1 MHPMRMMCFEARAL
15 SFAAMVLASGVV
27 CGEDYPN
34 KPVRIV
40 TSEPGGGNDFA
51 ARVIA
56 EGLSLT
62 VKQRVVVDN
71 RGIIAAE
78 IAAKAPPDGY
88 TLLFYGNPF
97 WLAPFLRDNVPY
109 DPVRDFLP
117 ISLAVSTASIL
128 VVHPSLPVKSVS
140 GLIALAKARPGELNY
155 SSGTTGAASHLAAEL
170 FRTMAGI
177 KIVRVP
183 YRGTGAAF
191 TALIAGQ
198 VQVMFPTAGS
208 VTPHLKSGRLKALA
222 VTTAQPSAL
231 FPGLPTIAASGLP
244 SYESVS
250 LVGIFAPTETPAAI
264 INLLNRNIVRV
275 LDQVDV
281 REKFFNAGVDTV
293 GSSPA
298 ELAAAMRS
306 EMARMGKV
314 IRDAGIHE

>member
-1 MHPMRMMCFEARAL
+1 MRMTCFEARAL
-15 SFAAMVLASGVV
+15 SFAAMVLTSGIV

-34 KPVRIV
+34 KPVRMV

-51 ARVIA
+51 ARLIA
-56 EGLSLT
+56 QGLSLT
-62 VKQRVVVDN
+62 FKQRVVVDN

-78 IAAKAPPDGY
+78 IVAKAPPDGY

-109 DPVRDFLP
+109 DPVRDFFP
-117 ISLAVSTASIL
+117 ISLAVSTANIL

-140 GLIALAKARPGELNY
+140 GLIALARARPGELNY
-155 SSGTTGAASHLAAEL
+155 SSGTIGAASHLAAEL

-244 SYESVS
+244 GYESVS

-264 INLLNRNIVRV
+264 IDLLNRNIVRV
-275 LDQVDV
+275 LDQADV
-281 REKFFNAGVDTV
+281 REKFFNAGVDAI
-293 GSSPA
+293 GGSPA
-298 ELAAAMRS
+298 ELAAAMKS

>member
-1 MHPMRMMCFEARAL
+1 MLSFEAWAL

-56 EGLSLT
+56 QGLSLT
-62 VKQRVVVDN
+62 LKQRVVVDN

-140 GLIALAKARPGELNY
+140 GLIALARARPGELNY

-244 SYESVS
+244 GYESVS

-275 LDQVDV
+275 LDQADV

-298 ELAAAMRS
+298 ELAAAMKS

>member
-1 MHPMRMMCFEARAL
+1 MRMMCFEARAL
-15 SFAAMVLASGVV
+15 SFAAMVLTSGIV

-51 ARVIA
+51 ARLIA
-56 EGLSLT
+56 QGLSLT
-62 VKQRVVVDN
+62 FKQRVVVDN

-78 IAAKAPPDGY
+78 IVAKAPPDGY

-109 DPVRDFLP
+109 DPVRDFFP
-117 ISLAVSTASIL
+117 ISLAVSTANIL

-140 GLIALAKARPGELNY
+140 GLIALARARPGELNY
-155 SSGTTGAASHLAAEL
+155 SSGTMGAASHLAAEL

-244 SYESVS
+244 GYESVS

-264 INLLNRNIVRV
+264 IDLLNRNIVRV
-275 LDQVDV
+275 LDQADV
-281 REKFFNAGVDTV
+281 REKFFNAGVDAI
-293 GSSPA
+293 GGSPA
-298 ELAAAMRS
+298 ELAAAMKS

>member
-1 MHPMRMMCFEARAL
+1 MRMTCFEARAL
-15 SFAAMVLASGVV
+15 SFAAMVLTSGIV

-34 KPVRIV
+34 KPVRMV

-51 ARVIA
+51 ARLIA
-56 EGLSLT
+56 QGLSLT
-62 VKQRVVVDN
+62 FKQRVVVDN

-78 IAAKAPPDGY
+78 IVAKAPPDGY

-109 DPVRDFLP
+109 DPVRDFFP

-140 GLIALAKARPGELNY
+140 GLIALARARPGELNY
-155 SSGTTGAASHLAAEL
+155 SSGTMGAASHLAAEL

-244 SYESVS
+244 GYESVS
-250 LVGIFAPTETPAAI
+250 LVGIIAPTETPAAI
-264 INLLNRNIVRV
+264 IDLLNRNIVRV
-275 LDQVDV
+275 LDQADV
-281 REKFFNAGVDTV
+281 REKFFNAGVDAI
-293 GSSPA
+293 GGSPA
-298 ELAAAMRS
+298 ELAAAMKS

>member
-1 MHPMRMMCFEARAL
+1 MRMMCFEARAL
-15 SFAAMVLASGVV
+15 SFAAMVLTSGIV

-34 KPVRIV
+34 KPVRMV

-51 ARVIA
+51 ARLIA
-56 EGLSLT
+56 QGLSLT
-62 VKQRVVVDN
+62 FKQRVVVDN

-78 IAAKAPPDGY
+78 IVAKAPPDGY

-109 DPVRDFLP
+109 DPVRDFFP

-140 GLIALAKARPGELNY
+140 GLIALARARPGELNY
-155 SSGTTGAASHLAAEL
+155 SSGTMGAASHLAAEL

-177 KIVRVP
+177 KIMRVP

-244 SYESVS
+244 GYESVS

-264 INLLNRNIVRV
+264 IDLLNRNIVGV
-275 LDQVDV
+275 LDQADV
-281 REKFFNAGVDTV
+281 REKFFNAGVDAI
-293 GSSPA
+293 GGSPA
-298 ELAAAMRS
+298 ELAAAMKS

>member
-1 MHPMRMMCFEARAL
+1 MMCFEARAL
-15 SFAAMVLASGVV
+15 SFAAMVLTSGIV

-34 KPVRIV
+34 KPVRMV

-51 ARVIA
+51 ARLIA
-56 EGLSLT
+56 QGLSLT
-62 VKQRVVVDN
+62 FKQRVVVDN

-78 IAAKAPPDGY
+78 IVAKAPPDGY

-109 DPVRDFLP
+109 DPVRDFFP
-117 ISLAVSTASIL
+117 ISLAVSTANIL

-140 GLIALAKARPGELNY
+140 GLIALARARPGELNY
-155 SSGTTGAASHLAAEL
+155 SSGTMGAASHLAAEL

-208 VTPHLKSGRLKALA
+208 VTPHLKSGRLRALA

-244 SYESVS
+244 GYESVS

-264 INLLNRNIVRV
+264 IDLLNRNIVRV
-275 LDQVDV
+275 LDQADV
-281 REKFFNAGVDTV
+281 REKFFNAGVDAI
-293 GSSPA
+293 GGSPA
-298 ELAAAMRS
+298 ELAAAMKS